1 MPFDKQGIQCLK
13 IVVCVLATK
22 SKDLEGDISKKS
34 KKYVSKNI
42 GCNIL
47 VVG

>member
-1 MPFDKQGIQCLK
+1 MEQQDYFGKVPQ
-13 IVVCVLATK
+13 
-22 SKDLEGDISKKS
+22 GDISKKS
-34 KKYVSKNI
+34 KKYISKNI